1 MQVQFLFLFP
11 SLAIQWEKT
20 AERVEAPV
28 SWEEPDGTGMG
39 ERSFLLVI
47 VAGTGCLTS
56 DLISKLFNQLWVLL
70 LHLLSELLARLDE
83 TGQVI
88 L

>member
-1 MQVQFLFLFP
+1 MG
-11 SLAIQWEKT
+11 ANGR
-20 AERVEAPV
+20 RVEAPV
-28 SWEEPDGTGMG
+28 SWEEPDGSGVG
-39 ERSFLLVI
+39 EPSFLLVI
-47 VAGTGCLTS
+47 AAGTGCLISHLT
-56 DLISKLFNQLWVLL
+56 SKLFDELWVLL

>member
-56 DLISKLFNQLWVLL
+56 DLISKLFN
-70 LHLLSELLARLDE
+70 
-83 TGQVI
+83 
-88 L
+88 